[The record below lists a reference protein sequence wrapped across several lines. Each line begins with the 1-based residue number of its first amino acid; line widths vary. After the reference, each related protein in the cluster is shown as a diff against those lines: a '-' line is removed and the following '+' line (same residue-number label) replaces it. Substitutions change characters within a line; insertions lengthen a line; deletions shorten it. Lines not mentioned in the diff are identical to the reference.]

1 MNRQMSPP
9 MNPVPGRAQIN
20 YPTPVVTDRLII
32 EHVSLE
38 VGTSENIPYGTF
50 WDSQVQLHTSFSQSY
65 PEFQL
70 VYKAPALDNNNWW
83 ERRVWVNPRINQG
96 EYNYSLTY
104 ANSDTDFPTVTRMT
118 VVKRSEYTPETILTP
133 DALYPQALLIDEKL
147 VNETNPQEATSLY
160 VTVVKNYQTI
170 PGPIVLTQ
178 DFDTDLSQLVYTSR
192 QTVLASDI
200 FDADAFPLTL
210 EMKES
215 PQTKYSKIR
224 IISYLLELPGSYI
237 NYETGR
243 YQWPNL
249 MFGIT
254 VDLLQLTTDPE
265 RSEARVSYDKQDAPN
280 VPALMKVTTS
290 FAVSLGAAATLYVVP
305 SKTLFYNGVSFQIS
319 YQNALCDTISVSTAF
334 IADVK
339 YGDLAE
345 SHTFAATSPT
355 ATQYQDDIIG
365 TYQIT
370 GYQDTRW
377 RGQIRVIQQ
386 TETLMV

>member
-1 MNRQMSPP
+1 

-32 EHVSLE
+32 EYVSLE
-38 VGTSENIPYGTF
+38 VGTAENIPYGTL
-50 WDSQVQLHTSFSQSY
+50 WDDQTQSHTSFSQSY

-70 VYKAPALDNNNWW
+70 VYKAPALNDNNWW

-96 EYNYSLTY
+96 SYNYSLVY
-104 ANSDTDFPTVTRMT
+104 AEGDNAFPTVTRVT

-133 DALYPQALLIDEKL
+133 DALYPQAKLIDQKL
-147 VNETNPQEATSLY
+147 VNETNPQEANSLY
-160 VTVVKNYQTI
+160 VTVVKQYMTI
-170 PGPIVLTQ
+170 PGPIVTTQ
-178 DFDTDLSQLVYTSR
+178 DFDTDINMLVYTNR
-192 QTVLASDI
+192 QVVLATDT
-200 FDADAFPLTL
+200 FNNAAAPLTL
-210 EMKES
+210 EMRES
-215 PQTKYSKIR
+215 PQTKYSKLR
-224 IISYLLELPGSYI
+224 ITSYLLTLPATYV

-243 YQWPNL
+243 YDWPNL
-249 MFGIT
+249 FPAASIT

-265 RSEARVSYDKQDAPN
+265 RSEARVKMDGKRDAPN

-290 FAVSLGAAATLYVVP
+290 FATTSPAVATLYVIP
-305 SKTLFYNGVSFQIS
+305 TKTLYYNGVSFQIS
-319 YQNALCDTISVSTAF
+319 YQNALNNEITVGATFVDDA
-334 IADVK
+334 K
-339 YGDLAE
+339 YGDLIE
-345 SHTFAATSPT
+345 SHTFAATTPT
-355 ATQYQDDIIG
+355 ASTYASSIIG